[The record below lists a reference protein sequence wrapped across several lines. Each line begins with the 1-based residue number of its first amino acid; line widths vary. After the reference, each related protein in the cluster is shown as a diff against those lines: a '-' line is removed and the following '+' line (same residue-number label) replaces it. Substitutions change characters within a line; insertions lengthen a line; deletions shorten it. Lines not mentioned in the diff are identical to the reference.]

1 MENKGHIEHWAE
13 SNNRTKVLQV
23 EERTKNGGW
32 IRREKLYSQD
42 GFSPSSFVNYW
53 HVLRMASDEFN
64 NGGKFRDIRLLNAM
78 GKQVYS
84 RVNRLIMSPFRSKRY
99 NLVSIRKPGEK
110 FDNSHIINISD
121 NLDEFKLR
129 LMAESEAHGG
139 FKSFNS
145 VTKCQEDN
153 YLEWYKLAFNDGEV
167 LHIALYN

>member
-1 MENKGHIEHWAE
+1 MENKEHIKHWAE

-42 GFSPSSFVNYW
+42 GFSPLSFVAYW
-53 HVLRMASDEFN
+53 QLLRMASDEFS

-78 GKQVYS
+78 GKQVFSYVS
-84 RVNRLIMSPFRSKRY
+84 RVIMSLFNSKRY
-99 NLVSIRKPGEK
+99 KLVSIRKPGEK

-139 FKSFNS
+139 FKSFNP
-145 VTKCQEDN
+145 VAKCQEDN

-167 LHIALYN
+167 LHIAVYS